1 MKILFTA
8 DGKTMD
14 AKIAKRFGHAKY
26 YLIFDDENQELTAR
40 ENHGHDDNHSELVEL
55 VNSGVKTFIIGNAGP
70 HAFDVLSR
78 MNAKMYLARKLT
90 VKEALE
96 KFKNNELEEL
106 KQPTLKRSIEGHE
119 NHNH

>member
-1 MKILFTA
+1 MKIMIAT
-8 DGKTMD
+8 DGDNLDSKM
-14 AKIAKRFGHAKY
+14 AKRFGHAKY
-26 YLIFDDENQELTAR
+26 YLIYDDENQELIAR

-55 VNSGVKTFIIGNAGP
+55 VNSGIKTFIIGNAGP
-70 HAFDVLSR
+70 HAFDVLFR

-106 KQPTLKRSIEGHE
+106 KKPTLKRSIEGH
-119 NHNH
+119 